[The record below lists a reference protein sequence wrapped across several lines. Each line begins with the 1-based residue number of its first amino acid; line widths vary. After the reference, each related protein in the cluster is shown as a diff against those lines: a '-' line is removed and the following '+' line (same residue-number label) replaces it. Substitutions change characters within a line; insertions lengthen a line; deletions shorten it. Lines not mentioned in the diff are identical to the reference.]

1 LPATVY
7 DLNNALSGEWRYSSH
22 SFRRLRIA
30 RDDRERHSNFASA
43 KYKRSRFV
51 FFYRPRSRE
60 RIDGALKKDK
70 FLIGRAKECSL
81 RAGSEAISRRHCAII
96 RVKDKWAIRDLGS
109 RNGTYVNDKKIAEP
123 TRIRPGDEVRV
134 GPLRFRVET
143 VAAVKPAEPAPPAEP
158 VATPAAPAEKP
169 RKQPPVKDVADVV
182 ERTISKSIDGTSEDD
197 ISRWLLGLADTN
209 GEAALNETTSIRL
222 EETKAHGR
230 VPVTVD
236 ATVAET
242 VDISAES
249 PLDDDAAAPDGEAEA
264 AAEEGKSGGW
274 SLFKRGKGA
283 AKKKPGKLPPRTDQ
297 ATKDSREAA
306 ADILR
311 EMTRRR

>member
-1 LPATVY
+1 MELKLVVLA
-7 DLNNALSGEWRYSSH
+7 G
-22 SFRRLRIA
+22 
-30 RDDRERHSNFASA
+30 A
-43 KYKRSRFV
+43 KEGLEI
-51 FFYRPRSRE
+51 P
-60 RIDGALKKDK
+60 LKKDK

-81 RAGSEAISRRHCAII
+81 RAGSEAISRRHCAIV

-109 RNGTYVNDKKIAEP
+109 RNGTYVNEKKIDEP
-123 TRIRPGDEVRV
+123 ARIRPGDEIRV
-134 GPLRFRVET
+134 GPLKFRVEL
-143 VAAVKPAEPAPPAEP
+143 VAAVKPAEPAAAAEPPEAAATVAPPALP
-158 VATPAAPAEKP
+158 LEKP

-182 ERTISKSIDGTSEDD
+182 ERTISKSSDSTSEDD

-230 VPVTVD
+230 VPVTGD
-236 ATVAET
+236 PDVAET
-242 VDISAES
+242 VEIHSES
-249 PLDDDAAAPDGEAEA
+249 PEDEQAAAPDGEVA
-264 AAEEGKSGGW
+264 APPAEEGKSGGW

-283 AKKKPGKLPPRTDQ
+283 AKKKPGKLPPRAEQ
-297 ATKDSREAA
+297 GSKDSREAA